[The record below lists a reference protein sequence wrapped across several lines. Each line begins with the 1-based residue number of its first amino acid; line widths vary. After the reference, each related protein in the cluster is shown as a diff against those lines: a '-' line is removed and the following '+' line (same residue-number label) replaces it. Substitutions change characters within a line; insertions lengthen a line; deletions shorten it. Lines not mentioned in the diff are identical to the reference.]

1 LEYKKLQ
8 QQYAS
13 VQQDLQAAESKS
25 QELHVGK
32 TTACQQ
38 LSLRE
43 HEVTAT
49 HCNTLPHVVTH
60 CNALQYTSNA
70 LQHSPTHSTTL
81 ERIAT
86 RCNTLQHTATHYSTI
101 QHTTTHCNTLQHTA
115 THCNTLQHTAT
126 HCNTLQHT
134 ATNSHEL
141 HTSKTSVSQK
151 CQQKYSTAELSCVAK
166 VSQKRSVEKFDR
178 RVCFQLFCDKS
189 HELQCVRT
197 ATHCNTLQHTATH
210 CNTLFPALL

>member
-1 LEYKKLQ
+1 MEYKKLQ

-32 TTACQQ
+32 TTACQE
-38 LSLRE
+38 LSSRE

-49 HCNTLPHVVTH
+49 HCNTLPRVLTR

-81 ERIAT
+81 ERV
-86 RCNTLQHTATHYSTI
+86 ATHC
-101 QHTTTHCNTLQHTA
+101 HKLQHTA
-115 THCNTLQHTAT
+115 THCYTLQHHTAHYNKLQHTAT
-126 HCNTLQHT
+126 HRNTPQHT
-134 ATNSHEL
+134 ATNSHKL

-151 CQQKYSTAELSCVAK
+151 CNQKYMAAELFCVAK
-166 VSQKRSVEKFDR
+166 VSPKRSVEEFDR
-178 RVCFQLFCDKS
+178 SVCFQLFCDKT
-189 HELQCVRT
+189 HELHCVRT

-210 CNTLFPALL
+210 YNRLQHTFSSSFVTRATS